1 MGNIKFPYYP
11 DTTGPHQQD
20 WTYYPGV
27 SKPLVLEKVHYY
39 ETAKEMELTKKIFA
53 LQEELKMSEKKSK
66 EQLEAFRKGVN
77 EMFDKMR
84 SDIDAMLEKS
94 GIKDEELRRRSKT
107 LGKVK
112 VLATLE
118 EVCDKL
124 HELVEVNT
132 KEEYVDDRFDG
143 SRSVYN
149 LIVKGFNNLGTAK
162 DKINGEK
169 AAYWDKEDED
179 AR

>member
-11 DTTGPHQQD
+11 DTTGPQQQD

-27 SKPLVLEKVHYY
+27 SRPYNQWWQTTSGERGLI
-39 ETAKEMELTKKIFA
+39 KKIFA

-94 GIKDEELRRRSKT
+94 GIKDEELRRRMRT
-107 LGKVK
+107 PGKEK
-112 VLATLE
+112 VLSVLE

-169 AAYWDKEDED
+169 AAYWDKEDKD